1 MPYRYES
8 PTIARA
14 ATALGV
20 IGGGCVAAMTVL
32 AWQRV
37 PAPDALAS
45 IGGGAV
51 GALATLLT
59 TFTPSPLPGG
69 RRTADALATFSEA
82 AEHPSTVIPTG
93 STLTAGPTGVVG
105 EGGNAAGN

>member
-14 ATALGV
+14 AIALGV
-20 IGGGCVAAMTVL
+20 IGTLCVVAMTFL
-32 AWQRV
+32 AWEGTQL
-37 PAPDALAS
+37 PDALAS

-69 RRTADALATFSEA
+69 RRVADAA
-82 AEHPSTVIPTG
+82 AAPMDPPAD
-93 STLTAGPTGVVG
+93 TAPAQTMTKLR
-105 EGGNAAGN
+105 

>member
-1 MPYRYES
+1 MPFRYES
-8 PTIARA
+8 PTIRQA

-20 IGGGCVAAMTVL
+20 IGFACVGSMTVL
-32 AWQRV
+32 AYQTR
-37 PAPDALAS
+37 PIPDALAS

-69 RRTADALATFSEA
+69 RRAADATTVMDPA
-82 AEHPSTVIPTG
+82 AAAVEPIGPSPPAARQFGTG
-93 STLTAGPTGVVG
+93 GS
-105 EGGNAAGN
+105 

>member
-14 ATALGV
+14 AIALGA
-20 IGGGCVAAMTVL
+20 IGTLCVGSMTIL
-32 AWQRV
+32 AWERV
-37 PAPDALAS
+37 PIPDALAS

-69 RRTADALATFSEA
+69 RRGSDAAVVTAPAEA
-82 AEHPSTVIPTG
+82 AEAPPQTMTQV
-93 STLTAGPTGVVG
+93 L
-105 EGGNAAGN
+105 